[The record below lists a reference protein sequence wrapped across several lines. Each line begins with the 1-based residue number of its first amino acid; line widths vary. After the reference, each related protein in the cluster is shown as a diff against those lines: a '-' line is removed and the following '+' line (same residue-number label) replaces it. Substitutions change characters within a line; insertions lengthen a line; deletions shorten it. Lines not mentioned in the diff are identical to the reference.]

1 MAYPS
6 LRFVSR
12 LSFLVLVSLSI
23 ALAFVSCPTST
34 SPTPPGPGDL
44 DTTFLATG
52 AGATGAVNSIA
63 VQSDGKVLI
72 GGLFTS
78 YNGTS
83 RGYVARL
90 NTDGSLDTGFLA
102 TGAGANNGVYSVA
115 VQPSDGKIL
124 IGGLFTSYNGTS
136 RGCVARLNTDG
147 SLDTGFLATGAGAG
161 SVTSPYRVDS
171 IAVQSDGKILIG
183 GLFTSYNGTSRGY
196 VARLN
201 TDGSL
206 DTGSLATGAGANSE
220 VWSIAVQS
228 DGKVLIGGN
237 FTTYNGT
244 GRGYVARLNTDGSL
258 DTGFLAT
265 GAGANGLVYSVAVQP
280 GDGKILIGG
289 GFTTYNGTSRGFVA
303 RLLN

>member
-102 TGAGANNGVYSVA
+102 TGAGAN
-115 VQPSDGKIL
+115 
-124 IGGLFTSYNGTS
+124 
-136 RGCVARLNTDG
+136 
-147 SLDTGFLATGAGAG
+147 
-161 SVTSPYRVDS
+161 
-171 IAVQSDGKILIG
+171 
-183 GLFTSYNGTSRGY
+183 
-196 VARLN
+196 
-201 TDGSL
+201 
-206 DTGSLATGAGANSE
+206 
-220 VWSIAVQS
+220 
-228 DGKVLIGGN
+228 
-237 FTTYNGT
+237 
-244 GRGYVARLNTDGSL
+244 
-258 DTGFLAT
+258 
-265 GAGANGLVYSVAVQP
+265 GLVYSVAVQP